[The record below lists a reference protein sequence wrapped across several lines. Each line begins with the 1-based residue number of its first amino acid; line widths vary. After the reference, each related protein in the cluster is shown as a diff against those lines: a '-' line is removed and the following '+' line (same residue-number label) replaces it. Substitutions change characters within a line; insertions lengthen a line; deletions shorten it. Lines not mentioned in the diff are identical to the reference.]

1 MISAIKDLSK
11 EDIQYMR
18 NRGVSE
24 EYYEK
29 IYDFFNVVG
38 DNIFEVEDF
47 LTDDERQSIIDTVEY
62 GQHNKYLPIFY
73 DVTVDKQNNESEF
86 NKNIKPIEEKITNY
100 IYNFIYDNYG
110 FKLIKDPATAIRVN
124 VASPGYEC
132 TEHADFSNKNLPN
145 QARPTNHI
153 TALCYLNDDF
163 EGGEIAWPM
172 QNYSTK
178 PKPNTLII
186 FPSHLT
192 HKVSE
197 VLKSNRYVVL
207 LAMKIEK

>member
-1 MISAIKDLSK
+1 MISDIKDLLK

-18 NRGVSE
+18 NRGVTE
-24 EYYEK
+24 EYYSK
-29 IYDFFNVVG
+29 IYDFFSAVG
-38 DNIFEVEDF
+38 DNIFEVKDF
-47 LTDDERQSIIDTVEY
+47 LTDEEKQSILDTVND

-73 DVTVDKQNNESEF
+73 DVTVDKSNNSSEF
-86 NKNIKPIEEKITNY
+86 NSNIEKIEKKITDY
-100 IYNFIYDNYG
+100 IYDFIYTNYG
-110 FKLIKDPATAIRVN
+110 FKLIKTPATAIRVN

-163 EGGEIAWPM
+163 DGGEISWPM

-186 FPSHLT
+186 FPSHLP
-192 HKVSE
+192 HRVSK

-207 LAMKIEK
+207 LAMKLEK